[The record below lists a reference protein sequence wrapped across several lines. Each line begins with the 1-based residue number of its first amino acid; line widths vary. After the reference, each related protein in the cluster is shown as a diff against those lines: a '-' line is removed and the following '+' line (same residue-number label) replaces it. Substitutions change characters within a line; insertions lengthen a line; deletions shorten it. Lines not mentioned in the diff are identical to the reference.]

1 MHIYDFFGSAVC
13 HQMAERSFY
22 IAGIQT
28 PLCARCT
35 GIEAGFLFGWLFL
48 LLCRRTKGNQ
58 PFSLAGILLAA
69 CCFIPIGIDGGGS
82 YIGLLESN
90 NFRRVVTGSLA
101 GVGLPALFLLVAN
114 FQPQAQN
121 QTPIYRNIWE
131 QVGLLLFTLLYGL
144 AVYFGYLPYT
154 LVAVVSMLGVICF
167 YGSFW
172 FLVVRLLTI
181 NKKFPCIWTAFAG
194 GLLTASLVAICMH
207 MIKGV

>member
-1 MHIYDFFGSAVC
+1 MYIFDFFGSAVC
-13 HQMAERSFY
+13 HQMVERSF
-22 IAGIQT
+22 IIQGIQT

-48 LLCRRTKGNQ
+48 ILFHRKYGNQ

-69 CCFIPIGIDGGGS
+69 LCFVPIGIDGGGS
-82 YIGLLESN
+82 YIGLLKSN
-90 NFRRVVTGSLA
+90 NFRRVVTGALA

-114 FQPQAQN
+114 FQPSIQN
-121 QTPIYRNIWE
+121 NTPIYRNIWE

-154 LVAVVSMLGVICF
+154 LVAVVSALGVICF

-172 FLVVRLLTI
+172 FLIIRLLTI
-181 NKKFPCIWTAFAG
+181 HKKFPCILTAFAG
-194 GLLTASLVAICMH
+194 GLVTAGAVATLVH
-207 MIKGV
+207 LVT